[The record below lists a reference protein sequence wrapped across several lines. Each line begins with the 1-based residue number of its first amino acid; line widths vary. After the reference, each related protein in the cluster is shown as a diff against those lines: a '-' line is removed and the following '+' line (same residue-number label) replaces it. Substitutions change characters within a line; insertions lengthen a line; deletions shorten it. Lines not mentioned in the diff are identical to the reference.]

1 MLADDRDG
9 LRGGDV
15 IAWHPVIVVG
25 KNVEVF
31 GDDLL
36 TARESVTA
44 AHRVIMPDRMG
55 VHEGGAVV
63 ASSADNVCLAGITL
77 S

>member
-1 MLADDRDG
+1 MLADDWNRLCG
-9 LRGGDV
+9 SDV
-15 IAWHPVIVVG
+15 VARRPVIVVG

-36 TARESVTA
+36 TARESETA